1 MANVI
6 RKNDSNE
13 EYHNSGYLG
22 KSKLMKVLD
31 SPIKFKY
38 ALEHPPKPTPSME
51 FGIALHMA
59 VLEPTKFEKKYSV
72 LPEDFNL
79 RSKANKEIYQT
90 ILDNGQTPIMF
101 DDFTKIMEMVKSI
114 NSVEYAKKAL
124 NGEHEIS
131 YYWNDERTNVKLS
144 CRPDSRRELVKDKE
158 GIIVDLKTCSNASTE
173 AFMKDAI
180 RFGYDIQAAQYIE
193 GCNLYYGYP
202 HRFTFI
208 AVEKEPPYAVNILEA
223 DELFIQYGRDRFR
236 ECISIVKH
244 CTETNNWWGYNG
256 EDGQINALGLPAY
269 LLKEIE

>member
-38 ALEHPPKPTPSME
+38 ALEHPPKPTPAME

-59 VLEPTKFEKKYSV
+59 VLEPTKFAKKYSV

-79 RSKANKEIYQT
+79 RSKANKEIYKAT
-90 ILDNGQTPIMF
+90 LDNGETPILF

-158 GIIVDLKTCSNASTE
+158 GIIVDLKTCSNADTDS
-173 AFMKDAI
+173 FMKDAI

-208 AVEKEPPYAVNILEA
+208 AVEKEPPYAINILEA
-223 DELFIQYGRDRFR
+223 DNLFVQYGKDRFR
-236 ECISIVKH
+236 ECVSLVKH

>member
-59 VLEPTKFEKKYSV
+59 VLEPTKFAKKYSV

-90 ILDNGQTPIMF
+90 ILDNGETPIWF

-124 NGEHEIS
+124 IGEHEIS

-208 AVEKEPPYAVNILEA
+208 AVEKEPPYAINILEA
-223 DELFIQYGRDRFR
+223 DNLFVQYGKDRFR
-236 ECISIVKH
+236 ECVSLVKH